1 MYSLMT
7 DILSISFIGVCV
19 CVCVRERECVSS
31 DRKTEGAWGRA
42 FETKSV

>member
-7 DILSISFIGVCV
+7 DISFIGVCV
-19 CVCVRERECVSS
+19 CERECVSS